1 MQAPITDFFVPMG
14 DPPVH
19 PEEAVNDHFELGSL
33 TFLIYLYRCAA
44 TGAAVYVGQT
54 MQTLDQRDR
63 QHLHTQGAP
72 GSFDDVYTD
81 RDSCLGGHVSA
92 IV

>member
-1 MQAPITDFFVPMG
+1 MEQAMEQPPITAFFAPDAGGPM
-14 DPPVH
+14 H
-19 PEEAVNDHFELGSL
+19 PEEAVNDHFELGALSL

-63 QHLHTQGAP
+63 QHLSTQGAP
-72 GSFDDVYTD
+72 G
-81 RDSCLGGHVSA
+81 
-92 IV
+92 